1 MKYSEAKKQI
11 ESLSSKYSA
20 YKDKYTD
27 YFNVFYKNEEVA
39 YLKTDKR
46 YSVTVWSENN
56 FTKLPFSN
64 KLFMIMSEVAMT
76 PLEERVE
83 EKKYHVRICDGL
95 LGYLN
100 IDTTADKMRV
110 YDVYETYDSYGNC
123 LMKTKFT
130 DKDIEE
136 LKRRDDI
143 PLDWKK
149 VKLEPVE

>member
-11 ESLSSKYSA
+11 EALSSKYSA
-20 YKDKYTD
+20 YKDKYTNF
-27 YFNVFYKNEEVA
+27 FNVNYKNAEVA
-39 YLKTDKR
+39 YTRSDKR
-46 YSVTVWSENN
+46 YSFNFWSENN
-56 FTKLPFSN
+56 FQKLPFSN
-64 KLFMIMSEVAMT
+64 KLYMILSELAMT
-76 PLEERVE
+76 PLDERID

-110 YDVYETYDSYGNC
+110 YDIYETYDSYGNC

-149 VKLEPVE
+149 VKMEPVE

>member
-1 MKYSEAKKQI
+1 MRYSEAKQQI
-11 ESLSSKYSA
+11 TALSNKYSIDMDEFSGYFNINYKGVEIAFVNSDSEYSVGVWDSKY
-20 YKDKYTD
+20 
-27 YFNVFYKNEEVA
+27 FY
-39 YLKTDKR
+39 
-46 YSVTVWSENN
+46 
-56 FTKLPFSN
+56 KLPFSN
-64 KLFMIMSEVAMT
+64 KLYMILSELAMT
-76 PLEERVE
+76 PLDERID
-83 EKKYHVRICDGL
+83 EKKYYIRICYGL